1 MFCPLGKISIY
12 PASINLDKDKNY
24 IIKGETVR
32 YSYTGGI
39 IGLVNEGVVLDSCY
53 NSGDI
58 NLLGDATYKGAL
70 AEINEGRFSTVKRR
84 ALGII
89 RLYILEE
96 LQDAMQKQGKYII
109 VQLLE

>member
-1 MFCPLGKISIY
+1 MGML
-12 PASINLDKDKNY
+12 L
-24 IIKGETVR
+24 IKVPWRKLT
-32 YSYTGGI
+32 
-39 IGLVNEGVVLDSCY
+39 
-53 NSGDI
+53 
-58 NLLGDATYKGAL
+58 K
-70 AEINEGRFSTVKRR
+70 GRFSTVKRR